1 MYYLHYAYKLHQY
14 NEWLTYQVY
23 VYVYVHIF
31 SACYMCVKFH
41 KSHTQNIRTVGSNEL
56 IEVSMSTT
64 SVDFNLIV
72 NPIDIIIVVVVVY
85 RVGFV
90 SHLRPLSWSIHIL
103 RQHIVSDGAGYTCE
117 RVVCRGL
124 LSWRRQHQL
133 LLWQY
138 GGVATSHAQMWL

>member
-1 MYYLHYAYKLHQY
+1 MYYLHYACKLHQY
-14 NEWLTYQVY
+14 NECHTYQVY

-31 SACYMCVKFH
+31 SACLNMCIKFK
-41 KSHTQNIRTVGSNEL
+41 KSHTLTYVGSNAL
-56 IEVSMSTT
+56 IEVSMSAT

-133 LLWQY
+133 LL
-138 GGVATSHAQMWL
+138 